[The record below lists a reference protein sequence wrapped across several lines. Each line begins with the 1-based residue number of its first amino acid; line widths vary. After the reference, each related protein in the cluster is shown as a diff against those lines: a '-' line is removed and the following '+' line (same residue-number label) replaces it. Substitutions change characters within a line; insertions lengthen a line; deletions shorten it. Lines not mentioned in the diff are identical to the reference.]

1 MTGLVNEIIEAAEKV
16 IGIVFEKPV
25 RDKIGDYFEYILD
38 YNKKVNLI
46 SRKSENSV
54 LATGLIESYALY
66 EMIKDNSGQFL
77 DVGSGGGIPGIIISI
92 LKPDVNIDLLDST
105 QKKARFL
112 NSAALHLKLENA
124 IAVDKRL
131 EELPVTKKYDI
142 IFSRGVGNF
151 ENLKDHYLKRIKNSG
166 SVIILTGEDN
176 SGIFGDYDIFA
187 NPYLEG
193 RIIVN
198 LEK

>member
-1 MTGLVNEIIEAAEKV
+1 MTDLVNEIIEAAEKV
-16 IGIVFEKPV
+16 TGVVLDKPV
-25 RDKIGDYFEYILD
+25 RDKIGAYFEYLLD

-46 SRKSENSV
+46 SRKSEDSV
-54 LATGLIESYALY
+54 LATGLVETYALY
-66 EMIKDNSGQFL
+66 EIIKDNSGQFL

-92 LKPDVNIDLLDST
+92 MMPDVKIDLLDST

-112 NSAALHLKLENA
+112 NSCALNLGLENA
-124 IAVDKRL
+124 VAVDKRF
-131 EELPVTKKYDI
+131 EELSVSKKYDV

-151 ENLKDHYLKRIKNSG
+151 EVLKEHYLKRIKNDG
-166 SVIILTGEDN
+166 RVVILTGEDN
-176 SGIFGDYDIFA
+176 SKIFKDYDIFS

>member
-1 MTGLVNEIIEAAEKV
+1 MKEIPLEIIEAAENV
-16 IGIVFEKPV
+16 IGV
-25 RDKIGDYFEYILD
+25 KIETEARNKLGDYFEYILD

-46 SRKSENSV
+46 SRKSEDSV
-54 LATGLIESYALY
+54 LATGLIESYSLY
-66 EMIKDNSGQFL
+66 EMIKDNEGVFL

-92 LKPDVNIDLLDST
+92 LMPDVKIELLDST

-112 NSAALHLKLENA
+112 DAATLHLKLENA
-124 IAVDKRL
+124 TASDKRF
-131 EELPVTKKYDI
+131 EELPVTKKYDV
-142 IFSRGVGNF
+142 IFTRGVGNF
-151 ENLKDHYLKRIKNSG
+151 ENLKSHFLKRIKSTG

-176 SGIFGDYDIFA
+176 AGIFKGYDIFS

-198 LEK
+198 MEN

>member
-1 MTGLVNEIIEAAEKV
+1 MTDLVNEIIEAAEKV
-16 IGIVFEKPV
+16 TGVVLDKPV
-25 RDKIGDYFEYILD
+25 RDKIGAYFEYILD

-46 SRKSENSV
+46 SRKSEDSV
-54 LATGLIESYALY
+54 LATGLVETYALY
-66 EMIKDNSGQFL
+66 EIIKDNSGQFL

-92 LKPDVNIDLLDST
+92 MMPDVKIDLLDST

-112 NSAALHLKLENA
+112 NSCALHLGLDNA
-124 IAVDKRL
+124 VAVDKRF
-131 EELPVTKKYDI
+131 EELPVTKKYDV

-151 ENLKDHYLKRIKNSG
+151 EVLKEHYLKRIKNEG
-166 SVIILTGEDN
+166 RVVILTGEDN
-176 SGIFGDYDIFA
+176 SKIFKDYDIFS

>member
-16 IGIVFEKPV
+16 IGIVFEKSV

-46 SRKSENSV
+46 SRKSEDSV

-77 DVGSGGGIPGIIISI
+77 DVGSGGGIPGLIISI
-92 LKPDVNIDLLDST
+92 LKPDVKIDLLDST

-142 IFSRGVGNF
+142 IFSGGVGNF

-176 SGIFGDYDIFA
+176 SKIFGDYDIFA

>member
-1 MTGLVNEIIEAAEKV
+1 MTDLVNEIIEAAEKV
-16 IGIVFEKPV
+16 TGFVLNKPV
-25 RDKIGDYFEYILD
+25 RDKIGSYFEYLLD

-46 SRKSENSV
+46 SRKSEDSV
-54 LATGLIESYALY
+54 LATGLVETYALY

-92 LKPDVNIDLLDST
+92 LMPDVKIDLLDST

-112 NSAALHLKLENA
+112 NSCALHLGLDNA
-124 IAVDKRL
+124 VAVDKRF
-131 EELPVTKKYDI
+131 EELSVTKKYDV

-151 ENLKDHYLKRIKNSG
+151 EVLKEHYLKRIKNEG
-166 SVIILTGEDN
+166 RVVILTGEDN
-176 SGIFGDYDIFA
+176 SKIFKDHDIFS

>member
-1 MTGLVNEIIEAAEKV
+1 MEKLSLEIIEAAEKI
-16 IGIVFEKPV
+16 IGTQFEELK
-25 RDKIGDYFEYILD
+25 RNKMGDYIEYILD

-46 SRKSENSV
+46 SRKSEDSV
-54 LATGLIESYALY
+54 LATGIIESYALY
-66 EMIKDNSGQFL
+66 EMIKDSEGSFL

-92 LKPDVNIDLLDST
+92 FMPEAKIELLDST

-112 NSAALHLKLENA
+112 NSAAIHLGLENA
-124 IAVDKRL
+124 VAVDKRF

-151 ENLKDHYLKRIKNSG
+151 EILKEHFLKRIKNTG
-166 SVIILTGEDN
+166 RAIILTGEDN
-176 SGIFGDYDIFA
+176 AGIFKGYDIFS
-187 NPYLEG
+187 NPYLDG

-198 LEK
+198 MEK

>member
-1 MTGLVNEIIEAAEKV
+1 MTDLVNEIIEAAEKV
-16 IGIVFEKPV
+16 TGFVLNKPV
-25 RDKIGDYFEYILD
+25 RDKIGSYFEYLLD

-46 SRKSENSV
+46 SRKSEDSV
-54 LATGLIESYALY
+54 LATGLVETYALY

-92 LKPDVNIDLLDST
+92 MMPDVKIDLLDST

-112 NSAALHLKLENA
+112 NSCALHLGLDNA
-124 IAVDKRL
+124 VAVDKRF
-131 EELPVTKKYDI
+131 EELSVSKKYDV

-151 ENLKDHYLKRIKNSG
+151 EVLKEHYLKRVKNEG
-166 SVIILTGEDN
+166 RVVILTGEDN
-176 SGIFGDYDIFA
+176 SKIFKDHDIFS

>member
-1 MTGLVNEIIEAAEKV
+1 MTDLVNEIIEAAEKV

-25 RDKIGDYFEYILD
+25 RDKIGDYFEYLLD

-46 SRKSENSV
+46 SRKSEDSV

-77 DVGSGGGIPGIIISI
+77 DVGSGGGIPGLLISI
-92 LKPDVNIDLLDST
+92 LMPDVKIDLLDST

-131 EELPVTKKYDI
+131 EELPVTKKYDV

-176 SGIFGDYDIFA
+176 SKIFGDYDIFE

>member
-1 MTGLVNEIIEAAEKV
+1 MTDLVNEIIEAAEKV
-16 IGIVFEKPV
+16 TGVVLDKPV
-25 RDKIGDYFEYILD
+25 RDKIGAYFEYILD

-46 SRKSENSV
+46 SRKSEDSV
-54 LATGLIESYALY
+54 LATGLVETYALY

-92 LKPDVNIDLLDST
+92 MMPDVKIDLLDST

-112 NSAALHLKLENA
+112 NSCALHLGLDNA
-124 IAVDKRL
+124 VAVDKRF
-131 EELPVTKKYDI
+131 EELSVSKKYDV

-151 ENLKDHYLKRIKNSG
+151 EVLKEHYLKRIKNEG
-166 SVIILTGEDN
+166 RVVILTGEDN
-176 SGIFGDYDIFA
+176 SKIFKDHDIFS